1 MPGPTSSLAPF
12 GRMLTAMVT
21 PFGAD
26 GGLDLDGAQE
36 LAGYLADAGNDGLV
50 VNGTTGESPTTT
62 DSEKDAVLRAVL
74 EAVGDRCTV
83 LAGAGMSDTAHSLE
97 LVHAAEKAGAH
108 GVLLVSPY
116 YNRPPQTGLVA
127 HFNALA
133 DASDLP
139 VMLYDIPQRTG
150 VALETETLVRLAEH
164 PHIVANKD
172 AKGDLAGASAVMA
185 RSGLA
190 YYSGDDVLNLPL
202 LSIGAVGVVS
212 VAAHVATARLV
223 ELIDAYQRG
232 DVTRARDLHYELL
245 PVYTG
250 LFRTQGAILTKAA
263 LGLLGLPGGPLR
275 SPLVDATSEQIDQL
289 RRDLS
294 AGRVEGIRE
303 LMESD
308 TG

>member
-1 MPGPTSSLAPF
+1 
-12 GRMLTAMVT
+12 MVT

-26 GGLDLDGAQE
+26 GGLDLDGAQR
-36 LAGYLADAGNDGLV
+36 LAVYLADAGNDGLV
-50 VNGTTGESPTTT
+50 LNGTTGESSTTT
-62 DSEKDAVLRAVL
+62 DSEKDALLRAVL

-83 LAGAGMSDTAHSLE
+83 VAGAGMNDTAHSLE

-116 YNRPPQTGLVA
+116 YNRPPQAGLLQ
-127 HFNALA
+127 HFTALA
-133 DASDLP
+133 DATDLP

-150 VALETETLVRLAEH
+150 VALETDTLVRLSEH
-164 PHIVANKD
+164 PRIVANKD

-185 RSGLA
+185 RCGLV
-190 YYSGDDVLNLPL
+190 YYSGDDMLNLPML
-202 LSIGAVGVVS
+202 AVGAVGVVS
-212 VAAHVATARLV
+212 VASHVVSPRLV
-223 ELIDAYQRG
+223 QMLDAYEGG
-232 DVTRARDLHYELL
+232 DVRRARALHYELL
-245 PVYTG
+245 PVYVG
-250 LFRTQGAILTKAA
+250 IFRTQGAILAKAA

-275 SPLVDATSEQIDQL
+275 SPLIEATTAQIDQL

-308 TG
+308 TV